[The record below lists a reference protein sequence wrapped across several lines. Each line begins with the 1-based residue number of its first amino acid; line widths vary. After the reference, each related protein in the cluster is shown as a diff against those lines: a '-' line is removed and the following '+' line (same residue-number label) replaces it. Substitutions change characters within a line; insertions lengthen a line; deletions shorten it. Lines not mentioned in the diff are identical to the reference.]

1 MATNDYNEVD
11 ILYTLM
17 TYVNVSSTQDM
28 YYSIAQKILTHLDLI
43 PTISINDL
51 ASLCFTSPATISRFC
66 KDLNCRNFAAFKK
79 EMKLALEIA
88 KDEIH
93 IPEADHAELIQYPE
107 KLVDKI
113 YMDTINSL
121 MQGVRNVQIEDVDH
135 ICELIHD
142 AHRIHMY
149 GYQFSR
155 IIANDFQLKMLKLKK
170 FIYSFVNRGD
180 EIQKLETIEKGELV
194 RVRVD
199 VVERVRINKLTYDQ
213 KNSYSVAEGSIEK
226 IPSVSDV
233 ENDSIVRA
241 IIEKLNNLPNVLS
254 LLNKSTL
261 NLVNKTKDDKIHKQE
276 CQ

>member
-194 RVRVD
+194 IV
-199 VVERVRINKLTYDQ
+199 I
-213 KNSYSVAEGSIEK
+213 
-226 IPSVSDV
+226 SVSAGTLIDSLV
-233 ENDSIVRA
+233 AKLKEYEPRILLITMNQNYSND
-241 IIEKLNNLPNVLS
+241 NVDYVYSLS
-254 LLNKSTL
+254 GFESSYTQSAMMGSTNINTFL
-261 NLVNKTKDDKIHKQE
+261 NLVYVRYGLLYGNQE
-276 CQ
+276 D

>member
-93 IPEADHAELIQYPE
+93 IPEADHEELIQHPE

-121 MQGVRNVQIEDVDH
+121 MQGVRNVQINDVDH
-135 ICELIHD
+135 ICELIHE
-142 AHRIHMY
+142 AHRIHMF

-170 FIYSFVNRGD
+170 FIYAFVNRGD

-194 RVRVD
+194 
-199 VVERVRINKLTYDQ
+199 I
-213 KNSYSVAEGSIEK
+213 I
-226 IPSVSDV
+226 ISVSAGALIDSLIAKLK
-233 ENDSIVRA
+233 EYEPRILLITMNQNYNND
-241 IIEKLNNLPNVLS
+241 NVDYVYSLS
-254 LLNKSTL
+254 GFESSYTQSAMMGSTNINTFL
-261 NLVNKTKDDKIHKQE
+261 NLVYVRYGLLYGNQE
-276 CQ
+276 D